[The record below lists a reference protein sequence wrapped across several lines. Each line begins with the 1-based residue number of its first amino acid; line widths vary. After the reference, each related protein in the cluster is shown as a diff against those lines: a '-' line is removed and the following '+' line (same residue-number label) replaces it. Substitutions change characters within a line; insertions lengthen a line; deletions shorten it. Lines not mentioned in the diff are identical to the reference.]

1 MAEEVV
7 AEWNNA
13 LDLAVGLAMAGI
25 ALNENIAI
33 NPERAC
39 ELLKPPLHLAD
50 AIAYSQDDLERLTG
64 LKPDDRQMAFKL
76 LDSDGREVKFP
87 LQLVSNTTYLNC
99 RVEQR

>member
-7 AEWNNA
+7 AKWNNA

-33 NPERAC
+33 SPEQVS
-39 ELLKPPLHLAD
+39 ELLNPPLHLAE
-50 AIAYSQDDLERLTG
+50 AIAYSQDELERLTG

-76 LDSDGREVKFP
+76 FDSDGKEVKFP
-87 LQLVSNTTYLNC
+87 LQLVSNTTYLN
-99 RVEQR
+99 RIVEQG